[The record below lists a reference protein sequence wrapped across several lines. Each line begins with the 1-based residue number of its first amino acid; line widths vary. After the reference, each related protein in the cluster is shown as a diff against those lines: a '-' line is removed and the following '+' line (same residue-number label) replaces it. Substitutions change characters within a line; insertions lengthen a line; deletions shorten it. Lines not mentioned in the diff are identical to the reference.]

1 MTLSDEKISH
11 LSHVLFKGLVEK
23 DLIDPIVEEGTV
35 RREMKRSI
43 VSFLK
48 ISEDIDLTVR
58 KKLQSFS
65 RKIVEGSPEWEVL
78 YKKFYKE
85 EAARRG
91 MASE

>member
-1 MTLSDEKISH
+1 MMLSDEKISH
-11 LSHVLFKGLVEK
+11 LSHVLLKGLMEK
-23 DLIDPIVEEGTV
+23 NLIETREEEGKV
-35 RREMKRSI
+35 RREIKRST
-43 VSFLK
+43 VSFFK
-48 ISEDIDLTVR
+48 ISEDIDVGVK

>member
-1 MTLSDEKISH
+1 MMLSDEKISH
-11 LSHVLFKGLVEK
+11 LSHVLFRGLTEK
-23 DLIDPIVEEGTV
+23 NLIEARDEEGRV
-35 RREMKRSI
+35 RREIKRSM

-48 ISEDIDLTVR
+48 VSEDIDSTVR

-85 EAARRG
+85 EASKRG

>member
-11 LSHVLFKGLVEK
+11 LSHVLFGGLADK
-23 DLIDPIVEEGTV
+23 NLIELLVEEGKV
-35 RREMKRSI
+35 RREIKRSI
-43 VSFLK
+43 VSFLR
-48 ISEDIDLTVR
+48 ISEDIDSAVR

-91 MASE
+91 VASE